1 MKKII
6 RLTESD
12 INRIVRKVLNEQI
25 TGSDPM
31 AEILKCLSTSGI
43 DITMPPACQSC
54 IDALKKGGQP
64 DMMQAGMCGMAIM
77 SKGADA
83 TKVFQCIYGA
93 FGQKAPQNMM
103 DNLAKFKFASR

>member
-1 MKKII
+1 MKKTI

-31 AEILKCLSTSGI
+31 AKIMECLSTSGI
-43 DITMPPACQSC
+43 DLKMPPACKSF
-54 IDALKKGGQP
+54 IDALQKGGEP

-83 TKVFQCIYGA
+83 PKVFQCIYGA
-93 FGQKAPQNMM
+93 FGQKAPQNIITK
-103 DNLAKFKFASR
+103 LASR